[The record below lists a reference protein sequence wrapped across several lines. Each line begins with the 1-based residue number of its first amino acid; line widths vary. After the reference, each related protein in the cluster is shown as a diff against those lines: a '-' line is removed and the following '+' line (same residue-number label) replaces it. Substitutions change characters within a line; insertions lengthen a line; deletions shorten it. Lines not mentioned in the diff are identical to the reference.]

1 MVAIRYKIPEVTK
14 VKIIL
19 TIKNKILSIQPL
31 NAKSIIIPIIPNIV
45 KITSILSVP
54 FYVLSII
61 SGYQIITGFTKSY
74 INVFFGL

>member
-19 TIKNKILSIQPL
+19 KIKNKNLSIQPL

-45 KITSILSVP
+45 KIASILSVS

>member
-19 TIKNKILSIQPL
+19 KIKNKILSIQPL